1 MEIGE
6 LKMETPVCLFCLRSG
21 VLCPKCK
28 EKITSGEVSQ
38 LDINI
43 MRLLLEEEKDF
54 PILQS
59 YSFIKAIEINSLIVI
74 VFNEGSL
81 SNTSLRI
88 ISKLGKSLE
97 SKIGKKVRFIE
108 NIADERKFIE
118 KIVFPARVIT
128 INKIWLP
135 DGSVESRLI
144 LDNLKNLKIPKEA
157 IITIAEKVKGITL
170 RIDFEE
176 RGEPIIAKLKHEKQ
190 KKISENASLIKSQA

>member
-1 MEIGE
+1 
-6 LKMETPVCLFCLRSG
+6 METPICLFCLRSG
-21 VLCPKCK
+21 VLCSKCK
-28 EKITSGEVSQ
+28 EKVINGEISQ

-59 YSFIKAIEINSLIVI
+59 YSFIKAIEINSLIII

-81 SNTSLRI
+81 SNTPLRI

-97 SKIGKKVRFIE
+97 NKIGKKVRFIE

-135 DGSVESRLI
+135 DGSIESRVI
-144 LDNLKNLKIPKEA
+144 LDSLKNLKIPKEA
-157 IITIAEKVKGITL
+157 IITIAEKVKGISL
-170 RIDFEE
+170 RIDSEE
-176 RGEPIIAKLKHEKQ
+176 REVPIIAKLKQEKQ
-190 KKISENASLIKSQA
+190 KKIAQNSKVYLL

>member
-1 MEIGE
+1 VKI
-6 LKMETPVCLFCLRSG
+6 KMETPICLFCLRSG

-28 EKITSGEVSQ
+28 EKVISGEISQ

-59 YSFIKAIEINSLIVI
+59 FSFIKAIEINSLIVI

-97 SKIGKKVRFIE
+97 SKIGKKIRFIE

-135 DGSVESRLI
+135 DGSIESRVI

-157 IITIAEKVKGITL
+157 IITIAEKVKGLSL
-170 RIDFEE
+170 RIDSEE
-176 RGEPIIAKLKHEKQ
+176 KGTPIIVKLKHEKQ
-190 KKISENASLIKSQA
+190 KKMAENTSIIRS